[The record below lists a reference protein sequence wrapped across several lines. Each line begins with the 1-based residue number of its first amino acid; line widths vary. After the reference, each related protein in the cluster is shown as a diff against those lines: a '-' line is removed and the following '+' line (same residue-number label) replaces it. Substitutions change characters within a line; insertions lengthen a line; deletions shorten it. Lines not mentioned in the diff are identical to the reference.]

1 MALPVNSP
9 SNEVVVH
16 FPQMA
21 DVSATTPVYAPSPVR
36 GKVVRLYSVIGGA
49 ITAADATC
57 TVEING
63 VAATG
68 TLTIANVGS
77 ALGVVD
83 SAQLTGRVEV
93 NQGDVLEVVPAGES
107 STTATADFY
116 LVIRT

>member
-21 DVSATTPVYAPSPVR
+21 DFSATTSVFAPCPVR
-36 GKVVRLYSVIGGA
+36 GKVVRGYSVLGGA
-49 ITAADATC
+49 ITGADGTW
-57 TVEING
+57 TLEING

-68 TLTIANVGS
+68 TCTVANSGS
-77 ALGVVD
+77 ALGTIDTVTF
-83 SAQLTGRVEV
+83 TGAVNV
-93 NQGDVLEVVPAGES
+93 NQGDSLEIVPAGES

-116 LVIRT
+116 VVIRT